1 MKLAS
6 AVLGP
11 VFVAFLVFTLP
22 FSNIEGWEAGD
33 EEDIFGHTFEE
44 ESWYTTIENKT
55 KQNDTAEFGVSFIN
69 FGDIEAFLI
78 TMNQVEDDEGNRG
91 VLPYQ
96 MFGMHYFTEAGK
108 EVFIGALLAFLCVW
122 EDSDNNT
129 VPSAG
134 EKFFYVVPF
143 GAGNVVNGTY
153 PPTVTNHEV
162 EKVSEDHYKLG
173 ITYENMYAI
182 ATENPL
188 ATAYLK
194 TGWVLQFTEL
204 TITYDIKIDRE
215 TGELTSETYYT
226 VGQITTLY
234 AVILGI
240 PIPAEDIQ
248 ETIPDNFG
256 IGAVHFTTVFTSNY
270 RVLDKNGSEL
280 NTNRDQVVDGTI
292 NLTQEDT
299 RAFSVGFRGDYDLL
313 DELSDT
319 MISEDLP
326 AKNMIMKAKF
336 NDLLLVAWQLDFSAK
351 VFAAMA
357 YGLSSQI
364 RSNWETPGLLVDDS
378 TKAVGAKGFGS
389 QAFWY
394 GVFFPQ
400 WEGYRVIHDPVY
412 TAYFG
417 EVPENIEDIIEEDE
431 ETPGF
436 EFALLLSSALIA
448 SIIIIRKRSPKK

>member
-1 MKLAS
+1 MLIS
-6 AVLGP
+6 
-11 VFVAFLVFTLP
+11 VAFLLFMLP
-22 FSNIEGWEAGD
+22 LNNSTAWVAGD
-33 EEDIFGHTFEE
+33 EKELFGHTFEE
-44 ESWYTTIENKT
+44 ESWYTTVENKT
-55 KQNDTAEFGVSFIN
+55 KENDTAEFGISFIN

-96 MFGMHYFTEAGK
+96 MFGMHYYTEEGK

-122 EDSDNNT
+122 EDADNNT

-134 EKFFYVVPF
+134 EKFFYVIPF

-153 PPTVTNHEV
+153 PPTVTNHQV
-162 EKVSEDHYKLG
+162 EKISEDHYKLG
-173 ITYENMYAI
+173 ITYRNMYAI

-188 ATAYLK
+188 ATAYLA
-194 TGWVLQFTEL
+194 TGWVLQFSEL
-204 TITYDIKIDRE
+204 TITYDIRIDRE

-240 PIPAEDIQ
+240 PIPANDIQ
-248 ETIPDNFG
+248 GTIPDNFG
-256 IGAVHFTTVFTSNY
+256 FGAVHFTTIFSSNY
-270 RVLDKNGSEL
+270 RVLDKDGSQL
-280 NTNRDQVVDGTI
+280 NTNRDQVVEGDI
-292 NLTQEDT
+292 NLSIGDS
-299 RAFSVGFRGDYDLL
+299 RAFSVGFRGDYDLK
-313 DELSDT
+313 DELNDT
-319 MISEDLP
+319 MISEDMP

-351 VFAAMA
+351 VFASMA

-364 RSNWETPGLLVDDS
+364 RSNWETPGLLVGDS

-400 WEGYRVIHDPVY
+400 WEGYRIIHDPVY

-417 EVPENIEDIIEEDE
+417 DVSEINPEKPEIEDD
-431 ETPGF
+431 TPGF
-436 EFALLLSSALIA
+436 ELLLLIP
-448 SIIIIRKRSPKK
+448 SILVATFILVGRKRK